1 MVELKHVA
9 LTIDSKVHAVEFYEH
24 LLQGKR
30 VKEFEISS
38 DLLKQIFSIS
48 ASHDLSVM
56 VFEVGSIVFEIFIV
70 DDQQVA
76 ERFDH
81 VCISVNDM
89 HIFKK
94 QCLQKGLKVSIIPK
108 GEKELVFIQD
118 FVGNLFEIKQ
128 KE

>member
-9 LTIDSKVHAVEFYEH
+9 LTIDSKEHAIQFYEKI
-24 LLQGKR
+24 LQGKR

-38 DLLKQIFSIS
+38 DLVNQIFSIS
-48 ASHDLSVM
+48 VSHEIAVM
-56 VFEVGSIVFEIFIV
+56 VFEVESAVFEIFIV
-70 DDQQVA
+70 DDHQVA

-94 QCLQKGLKVSIIPK
+94 QCLQQGLRVSIIPK